1 MTIDVIFAPTSLMV
15 GVAYYNDE
23 DMLLVAIPLL
33 QVAIY
38 FGDHD
43 ER

>member
-1 MTIDVIFAPTSLMV
+1 MIELIFAPTALMI

-23 DMLLVAIPLL
+23 DMLLIAVPFL

-43 ER
+43 E